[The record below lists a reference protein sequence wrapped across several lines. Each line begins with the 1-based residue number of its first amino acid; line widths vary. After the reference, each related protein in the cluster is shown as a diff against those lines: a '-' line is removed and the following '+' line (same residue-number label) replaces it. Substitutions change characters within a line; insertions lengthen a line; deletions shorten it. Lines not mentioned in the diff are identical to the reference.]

1 MVQQNIE
8 LGPCRVS
15 VDSSDVGPTL
25 GPVRATIR
33 MLWRDRRSDR
43 YGATI
48 TDRVAIGAEVA
59 VSFRVAEK
67 TYENLQRALP
77 GALAGDGTLGVGR
90 SPGSK
95 ASDAAAA
102 LRLHPEERG
111 DDTGR
116 DVVLHKAVATG
127 ELAVS
132 YGAGGERAF
141 DVEFVALLD
150 ATQSDGDLLAR
161 FYQSD

>member
-1 MVQQNIE
+1 MAQQNIE
-8 LGPCRVS
+8 LGPCRVT
-15 VDSSDVGPTL
+15 VDGSDVGPTL
-25 GPVRATIR
+25 GPVCVAVRT
-33 MLWRDRRSDR
+33 LWRDRRSDR

-59 VSFRVAEK
+59 ASFRVAEK
-67 TYENLQRALP
+67 TFENMQRALP

-90 SPGSK
+90 SPGGK
-95 ASDAAAA
+95 ASASAAA

-111 DDTGR
+111 EDTGR

-127 ELAVS
+127 ELSAG
-132 YGAGGERAF
+132 YGAGGARAF

-150 ATQSDGDLLAR
+150 AAQSDGDFLAC
-161 FYQSD
+161 FHQAD